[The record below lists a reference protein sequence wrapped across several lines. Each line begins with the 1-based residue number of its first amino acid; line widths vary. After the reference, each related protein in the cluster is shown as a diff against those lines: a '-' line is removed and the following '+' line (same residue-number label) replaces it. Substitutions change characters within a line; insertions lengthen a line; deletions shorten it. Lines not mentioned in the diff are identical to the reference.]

1 MDWRISDLTR
11 WGLNENGSHFIDNI
25 SVCTLLNEKFFL
37 FLYPA
42 VKDVFIVSAKRT
54 AFGTYGGKLVKHTA
68 TDLLEIANKAAL
80 SAANINPEI
89 VDSVIVGNVC
99 PVSS

>member
-1 MDWRISDLTR
+1 M
-11 WGLNENGSHFIDNI
+11 
-25 SVCTLLNEKFFL
+25 
-37 FLYPA
+37 
-42 VKDVFIVSAKRT
+42 KDVFIVSAKRT

-80 SAANINPEI
+80 FAANINPEI

-99 PVSS
+99 PVSSEECDYGIVNMILAQSIAFPSTCSWCSIL